1 MGINFGNL
9 DTTVPTPTEVA
20 PAPAGISLNLEKNTV
35 LDLAKASPGLTEAI
49 LAAGWDVAR
58 AGTDVDLDISVFLL
72 NAEGK
77 ITGLQDVVFYNNKTA
92 PGVTLTGDNRTG
104 AGEGDDEQII
114 LKLNE
119 VPSSIQRIVACVTI
133 DQAVERR
140 QTFGMVGNSYVR
152 LVNKANDQELARFN
166 LKGDYSTDTA
176 IVFAELVRSGS
187 DWAFHAI
194 GEGKQGDLNVILS
207 LYQ

>member
-77 ITGLQDVVFYNNKTA
+77 ITGLQDVIFYNNKTA

-119 VPSSIQRIVACVTI
+119 VSSSIQRIVACVTI
-133 DQAVERR
+133 DKAVERR
-140 QTFGMVGNSYVR
+140 QTFGM
-152 LVNKANDQELARFN
+152 
-166 LKGDYSTDTA
+166 KGDYSTDTA

-194 GEGKQGDLNVILS
+194 GEGKQGDLNAIAS